1 MISKWP
7 CAAFVQMFILLSE
20 PACGSYNAW
29 MLQMFLDNLQSTV
42 QGEEEGRF
50 GTVNILLSKHTD

>member
-7 CAAFVQMFILLSE
+7 SAAFVQMLILSSE
-20 PACGSYNAW
+20 NACGSYNLW

-42 QGEEEGRF
+42 QEEE
-50 GTVNILLSKHTD
+50 